1 MYCYTSEI
9 PKAEAALIKE
19 LCVVD
24 EPMKRR
30 AFVMDKFEQCRELD
44 EYRDA
49 DGGKIKLKRTAR
61 GFKPRDTPPGE
72 GEDEGMDV
80 FDVRDIRPGRL
91 IDCVINMRVALQ
103 RDKADQRI
111 VDRLTAMY
119 FESCD
124 VVLEQADKA
133 VKKMQEDERARSE
146 LGDMG
151 N

>member
-1 MYCYTSEI
+1 M
-9 PKAEAALIKE
+9 
-19 LCVVD
+19 
-24 EPMKRR
+24 
-30 AFVMDKFEQCRELD
+30 
-44 EYRDA
+44 
-49 DGGKIKLKRTAR
+49 
-61 GFKPRDTPPGE
+61 
-72 GEDEGMDV
+72 
-80 FDVRDIRPGRL
+80 RDIRPGRL